1 MANIDLIHCVP
12 ERLAE
17 EADLNDLLQTIRSIE
32 QWQERHAEVLDYI
45 YRMRLIRLLTR
56 RSSEEGLRELADHL
70 DRVTH
75 PRRSEDL
82 NSLARPYGER
92 WSVYKDILENR
103 LAALR
108 SSAPEQV
115 LKKAHVEQ
123 ILDLVTKG
131 GVTKQNDLQKT
142 LGLKS
147 ANLTRILN
155 LMEANDLIERRTIGR
170 EKRIET
176 GPNGERFRDKKT
188 EAVKPQRWASVFR
201 IDKAVA

>member
-1 MANIDLIHCVP
+1 MATIDLIHCVP

-17 EADLNDLLQTIRSIE
+17 EAALNDLLQTVRSIE
-32 QWQERHAEVLDYI
+32 QWEERHAEVLDYI
-45 YRMRLIRLLTR
+45 YRIRLIRLLTG

-70 DRVTH
+70 DRVAH
-75 PRRSEDL
+75 QRRLEAL

-108 SSAPEQV
+108 SSAPEQI
-115 LKKAHVEQ
+115 LKKAHVKL
-123 ILDLVTKG
+123 ILDLVTRG
-131 GVTKQNDLQKT
+131 EVTKQNELQKF

-155 LMEANDLIERRTIGR
+155 LMEANDLIQRRTLGR
-170 EKRIET
+170 EKVIET
-176 GPNGERFRDKKT
+176 GPNSERYRDKKT
-188 EAVKPQRWASVFR
+188 ETAKPLRWASVFR